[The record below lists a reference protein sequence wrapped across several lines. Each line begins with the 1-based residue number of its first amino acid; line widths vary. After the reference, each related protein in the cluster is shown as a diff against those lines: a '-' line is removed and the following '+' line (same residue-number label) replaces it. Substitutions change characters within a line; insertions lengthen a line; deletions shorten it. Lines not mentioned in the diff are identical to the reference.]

1 MKSGIYIRAERGGKW
16 GPYDI
21 TELNAEEI
29 RKVLAEKEP
38 AELINWVVA
47 LAKIIEQLEE
57 VEE

>member
-38 AELINWVVA
+38 AELINWVIA
-47 LAKIIEQLEE
+47 LAKILEQADKE
-57 VEE
+57 VE